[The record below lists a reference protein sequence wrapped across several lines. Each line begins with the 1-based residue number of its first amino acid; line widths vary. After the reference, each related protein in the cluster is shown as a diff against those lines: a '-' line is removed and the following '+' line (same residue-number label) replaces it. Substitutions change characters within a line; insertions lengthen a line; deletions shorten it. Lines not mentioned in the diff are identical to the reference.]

1 MVTAV
6 RQVITGNPDGPIA
19 FRRHNVHRMSTGA
32 WLSFLCAL
40 LAAMG
45 NAVANVMQ
53 RKASLEE
60 PKQRGFG
67 PALLWDLVRRS
78 TWLLG
83 FGGMVASFVLQA
95 VALGL
100 GELSAVETVI
110 TLEVPLTLLV
120 ASRVFKTRLGRAEWS
135 GVIVMTGSMIVLLVV
150 LDPRPGNETD
160 VSHATYA
167 LAGGATVATIA
178 ALVIAA
184 QRGHRIWRTAC
195 LGAAAGTSF
204 GLTAT
209 LIKETAAQLS
219 ARGVYGVV
227 STWQTYA
234 AISTGL
240 LGVVLMQ
247 WALHSGTLLAAQP
260 GFTLMDPLVSIFW
273 GVLVYHEVTRGGLW
287 LIPASLSAV
296 AIGAGVVLLARS
308 PLLVTLNE
316 HDVSDERS
324 AVDPLGD
331 LDDASDS
338 AHLAAQRHDTGA

>member
-1 MVTAV
+1 MIPARWPALT
-6 RQVITGNPDGPIA
+6 
-19 FRRHNVHRMSTGA
+19 RHNVHRMSTGA
-32 WLSFLCAL
+32 WLSFLCAV

-45 NAVANVMQ
+45 NALSNVMQ

-60 PKQRGFG
+60 PEQRPFG

-83 FGGMVASFVLQA
+83 FGGMIASFILQA

-100 GELSAVETVI
+100 GELSAVETII

-120 ASRVFKTRLGRAEWS
+120 ASRVFANRLGRAEWS
-135 GVIVMTGSMIVLLVV
+135 GIIVMTGSMILLLVI

-167 LAGGATVATIA
+167 LAGGATAATIVV
-178 ALVIAA
+178 LVLIA

-209 LIKETAAQLS
+209 LIKEVTAQLS
-219 ARGVYGVV
+219 ARGWIGVV

-234 AISTGL
+234 AIGTGL

-287 LIPASLSAV
+287 LIPAALSAV
-296 AIGAGVVLLARS
+296 ALGAGVVLLARS
-308 PLLVTLNE
+308 PLLTTLNE
-316 HDVSDERS
+316 HDIDSEQFTS
-324 AVDPLGD
+324 A
-331 LDDASDS
+331 DS
-338 AHLAAQRHDTGA
+338 AYAAQPRTDAG

>member
-1 MVTAV
+1 
-6 RQVITGNPDGPIA
+6 
-19 FRRHNVHRMSTGA
+19 MSTGA
-32 WLSFLCAL
+32 WLSFLCAV

-53 RKASLEE
+53 RKASLQQPE
-60 PKQRGFG
+60 QRGFG
-67 PALLWDLVRRS
+67 PALLWDLVRRP

-100 GELSAVETVI
+100 GALSAVETII

-120 ASRVFKTRLGRAEWS
+120 ASRVFKNRLGRSEW
-135 GVIVMTGSMIVLLVV
+135 GGIIVMTGSMIVLLAV

-160 VSHATYA
+160 VSPVTYA
-167 LAGGATVATIA
+167 MAGGATAATIV

-195 LGAAAGTSF
+195 LGAATGTSF

-219 ARGVYGVV
+219 ARGIIGVV
-227 STWQTYA
+227 TTWQTYA
-234 AISTGL
+234 AVGTGL

-247 WALHSGTLLAAQP
+247 WTLHSGTLLAGQP

-273 GVLVYHEVTRGGLW
+273 GVLVYHEVTRGGVW

-296 AIGAGVVLLARS
+296 AIGAGVALLARS
-308 PLLVTLNE
+308 PLLMALNE
-316 HDVSDERS
+316 HDVGGGTATALPVQGAEGR
-324 AVDPLGD
+324 P
-331 LDDASDS
+331 DS
-338 AHLAAQRHDTGA
+338 GHHRHPQRAEPETGIG